1 MWLRNQ
7 SGRIKSEHND
17 LKKDSQISKDTFKDE
32 INKENDKKDS
42 NENLNVEKQNDL
54 KSY

>member
-32 INKENDKKDS
+32 INKENDKKGS
-42 NENLNVEKQNDL
+42 KKESTCPIQAWKA
-54 KSY
+54 

>member
-7 SGRIKSEHND
+7 SEILKSEHDD
-17 LKKDSQISKDTFKDE
+17 LKEDSQVSKDTFEDE

-42 NENLNVEKQNDL
+42 KKESTCLIQAWKA
-54 KSY
+54 